1 MTLSVNKDLL
11 MVKMLADFH
20 TIHFGHIS
28 CIVPKGIIGESEVA
42 RNRCKDFPFDT
53 TENLIDRLI
62 IDFKVHELVSQS
74 FPCFIS
80 FREKKITTFSDNQFT
95 FVEIGTSIITRI
107 ESGLNYLEVGPI
119 SIIIASKLIR
129 IMFFLLF
136 LLHNVFIR
144 W

>member
-107 ESGLNYLEVGPI
+107 ESGLNFLEVGPI